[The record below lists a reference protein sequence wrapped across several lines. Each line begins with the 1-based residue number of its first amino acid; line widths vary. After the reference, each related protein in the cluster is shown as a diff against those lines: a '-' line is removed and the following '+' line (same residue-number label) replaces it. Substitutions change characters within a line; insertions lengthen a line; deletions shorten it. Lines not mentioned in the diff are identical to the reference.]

1 MRAIKA
7 PVVRWPGVCFADS
20 YDWRDGIGPKEKRPR
35 RTNFWTD
42 AFPEALKHLLRQ
54 DPNVILIGEM
64 RDLET
69 IAAAITISETG
80 HLVFAT
86 LHTQDAAQTIDR
98 VIDVFPAHQ
107 QQQIRVQLAG
117 SLAGVVCQ
125 TLCRSRDGRGRV
137 AATEVLVATPAIR
150 NLIREGKTHQIYS
163 ALQAGAKFGMITM
176 DQSLADLVKRG
187 LIAYDVGLE
196 KCHHVE
202 DFNRLC
208 DRSGNLQSGKLDADS
223 PAIVATKLKAMG
235 YAPISINEANTGMN
249 KELKL
254 PKLGAKV
261 KLKDLAILSRQFATM
276 INSGLSL
283 LRALTI
289 LCEQTENKEL
299 QRVLLLVRTD
309 VETGSALSQA
319 LAKHSPDIFPPLMVN
334 MIKAGE
340 VGGFLDSVLLQV
352 AENFESE
359 VKLRGKVKSAMTYP
373 VVVFIMAIL
382 MCSAML
388 LFIVPRFGKMYKDLG
403 GELPAPT
410 KILITLSTIMK
421 WSAPFVIIGFIVFL
435 IVWRKVKHDERVRNF
450 VDPMKLRTPVFGK
463 LFQKIALS
471 RFARNLGTMM
481 HSGVPILQSLDI
493 VANTTGNI
501 VIARAVR
508 DVQDS
513 VRTGESLAG
522 PLTQH
527 PVFPP
532 MVVQMLAVGEDTEVE
547 ATTEQLTA
555 LIEPI
560 MIAILGG
567 IVGSMII
574 ALYMPIFKIFDLIK

>member
-1 MRAIKA
+1 MTSTYQYS
-7 PVVRWPGVCFADS
+7 VR
-20 YDWRDGIGPKEKRPR
+20 
-35 RTNFWTD
+35 
-42 AFPEALKHLLRQ
+42 
-54 DPNVILIGEM
+54 
-64 RDLET
+64 
-69 IAAAITISETG
+69 
-80 HLVFAT
+80 
-86 LHTQDAAQTIDR
+86 
-98 VIDVFPAHQ
+98 
-107 QQQIRVQLAG
+107 
-117 SLAGVVCQ
+117 
-125 TLCRSRDGRGRV
+125 
-137 AATEVLVATPAIR
+137 
-150 NLIREGKTHQIYS
+150 
-163 ALQAGAKFGMITM
+163 
-176 DQSLADLVKRG
+176 
-187 LIAYDVGLE
+187 
-196 KCHHVE
+196 
-202 DFNRLC
+202 

-235 YAPISINEANTGMN
+235 YAPISINEVNTGMN

-435 IVWRKVKHDERVRNF
+435 IVWRKVKHDERVRNV
-450 VDPMKLRTPVFGK
+450 VDPMKLGTPVFGK

-532 MVVQMLAVGEDTEVE
+532 MVVQMLAVGEDTGALDAMLAKISTFYDQEVE

-567 IVGSMII
+567 IVGSMIV